1 MFIATQLTGNL
12 QDVRNKT
19 AALTL
24 TPTMTTHTNS
34 EGTQPHTK
42 TISQESCNAK

>member
-1 MFIATQLTGNL
+1 MFIATKVTGNL

-19 AALTL
+19 AALTP

-34 EGTQPHTK
+34 ERTQLHTK
-42 TISQESCNAK
+42 TISQESYNTK